1 MTATD
6 AALQVR
12 DMRTWFAGSTGP
24 VKAVDGVDLEVLRGQ
39 ALGIVGESGC
49 GKSSL
54 VRSILG
60 IWPDPPLRYEG
71 QVVVDG
77 VDLMQLPP
85 RERRQHLGTGVA
97 VVLQDPMRALN
108 PVRRIDHQI
117 TEMLTRRKGMQ
128 KRAARARAGALLQEV
143 GIDDA
148 ELRLG
153 QYPGQLSGGLRQRV
167 AIAIALSGDPSVL
180 LADEPT
186 TALDVTVQAQILALF
201 DELRARR
208 GLAVVLISHDLEMV
222 ASFVD
227 RVAVMYAGRIVEA
240 ASPSELLRAPR
251 MPYTRA
257 LLAARPHLRAPGER
271 LASIDGRPPNLGDLP
286 VGCAFAPRCSTSSPM
301 CRAGSPTLT
310 VISPE
315 HDVACFHPAEVS

>member
-1 MTATD
+1 MTGTD
-6 AALQVR
+6 VALRVGG
-12 DMRTWFAGSTGP
+12 MRTWFRGASGP
-24 VKAVDGVDLEVLRGQ
+24 VKAVDGVDLEVRRGQ

-60 IWPDPPLRYEG
+60 IWPDAPERYEG
-71 QVVVDG
+71 EVVVDG
-77 VDLMQLPP
+77 TDLMALSTKD
-85 RERRQHLGTGVA
+85 RRQHLGTGVA
-97 VVLQDPMRALN
+97 VVLQDPMRSLN
-108 PVRRIDHQI
+108 PVRRIDHQLM
-117 TEMLTRRKGMQ
+117 EMLTHRLGMAKQ
-128 KRAARARAGALLQEV
+128 DARERAAALLREV

-148 ELRLG
+148 ELRLA

-186 TALDVTVQAQILALF
+186 TALDVTVQAQILGLL
-201 DELRARR
+201 DDLRERR

-227 RVAVMYAGRIVEA
+227 RVAVMYAGRIVEE
-240 ASPSELLRAPR
+240 ASPSELLRRPR
-251 MPYTRA
+251 MPYTKA

-271 LASIDGRPPNLGDLP
+271 LASIEGRPPSLSDLP
-286 VGCAFAPRCSTSSPM
+286 SGCAFAPRCAFSSRT
-301 CRAGSPTLT
+301 CVAESPPLS
-310 VISPE
+310 VISDD
-315 HDVACFHPAEVS
+315 HLVACFYPVEAP